1 MELSLAGRTAL
12 ITGGSKGLGLATA
25 EAYAAAGAAVALVA
39 RDAATLAGA
48 ERAILDKVPAA
59 KVVTVPADIT
69 TAEGCKTGFGA
80 ATAALGPIDIL
91 VNNAGQAA
99 GGPFLSSTDE
109 AWQADFDLKV
119 FAHVRLSR
127 LAIPSMQQRRW
138 GRIINVLA
146 SGAKA
151 PAAGSLPTTASRSA
165 GMAITKALA
174 TEFAPQGILVNALL
188 VGIIESD
195 QWVRHFPD
203 VADREKWMA
212 QQSKAIP
219 VGRVGRAEEFASAA
233 LFLASD
239 ASSYISGVAINVDG
253 GTSPVL

>member
-25 EAYAAAGAAVALVA
+25 EAYAAAGAGVAVVA
-39 RDAATLAGA
+39 RDAATLEAA
-48 ERAILDKVPAA
+48 RRSIRDRAPQATVAA
-59 KVVTVPADIT
+59 IPADIA
-69 TAEGCKTGFGA
+69 TAEGCKA
-80 ATAALGPIDIL
+80 AYEAAVAALGPIDIL

-99 GGPFLSSTDE
+99 GGTFLASTDE
-109 AWQADFDLKV
+109 AWQADLDLKV
-119 FAHVRLSR
+119 FAHVRLCR
-127 LAIPSMQQRRW
+127 LVLPAMQQRGW

-151 PAAGSLPTTASRSA
+151 PAAGSLPTTASRAA

-174 TEFAPQGILVNALL
+174 KEFAPHGVLVNALL

-195 QWVRHFPD
+195 QWVRHFP
-203 VADREKWMA
+203 VEADRAKWMA
-212 QQSKAIP
+212 QQGKAIP
-219 VGRVGRAEEFASAA
+219 VGRVGRAEEFANAA
-233 LFLASD
+233 LFLASE

-253 GTSPVL
+253 GASPVL